1 MTIFLTGSTGQ
12 IGSYL
17 VKVLLDNGHKV
28 FALARTSSD
37 GSARE
42 RFVKAVSFWDDKVLK
57 KNKNNFFVFDGD
69 VTKKN
74 LKLKKHEIDVI
85 KKEVDCLVHS
95 AANIDPMLDL
105 QDARRINLYGTR
117 NILELNVD
125 LSTRRKPKKLYH
137 ISTAYI
143 CGNYDGVF
151 SEDSFDVGQKFNT
164 TYEQTKFEGEK
175 LVREYREKGLAVDIL
190 RPGLVMGETITGK
203 INRFL
208 NIYHLLHICKNEVF
222 GLWPLKDAFVSIVP
236 VDCAVFAIYKIL
248 IADKLDNM
256 TYNIF
261 PNKSVKMGD
270 IIKWGSKYF
279 RFKMPGLISVEEFLK
294 TQTTPV
300 QKMLFQKTAKILNT
314 KVKLDS
320 KRTNLFLK
328 KNNFNYPDIDEKYFS
343 DIFKYCVER
352 GFMKK

>member
-85 KKEVDCLVHS
+85 KKEVDCIIHA
-95 AANIDPMLDL
+95 AANTRIDQTLEN
-105 QDARRINLYGTR
+105 ARRINLCGTK
-117 NILELNVD
+117 NILG
-125 LSTRRKPKKLYH
+125 LSLKALSFGKLKKVYH

-143 CGNYDGVF
+143 CGNHVGVF
-151 SEDSFDVGQKFNT
+151 SEDDIYLGQKFNT
-164 TYEQTKFEGEK
+164 TYEQTKCETEK
-175 LVREYREKGLAVDIL
+175 LVNEYREKGLVIDVL
-190 RPGLVMGETITGK
+190 RPAVVMGETKTGK
-203 INRFL
+203 INEFR
-208 NIYHLLHICKNEVF
+208 NVYHLLHICKNEVF
-222 GLWPLKDAFVSIVP
+222 ELWPLKNACVSMVP
-236 VDCAVFAIYKIL
+236 VNYTAYAIYKIL
-248 IADKLDNM
+248 MLKSEGNK

-261 PNKSVKMGD
+261 PDKPVKMNNL
-270 IIKWGSKYF
+270 IKWASEYF
-279 RFKMPGLISVEEFLK
+279 AFKMPGLISVEKFIK
-294 TQTTPV
+294 MQTTPA
-300 QKMLFQKTAKILNT
+300 QKMLLQKTVKVLNGD
-314 KVKLDS
+314 VKLS
-320 KRTNLFLK
+320 AKKTNSFLK
-328 KNNFNYPDIDEKYFS
+328 KNDFNYPEMSKEYFS
-343 DIFKYCVER
+343 SIFKYCVER